1 MTQFKDLS
9 EDTKQKLRDAGR
21 EDLIKIHKA
30 NIEGYAGCLP
40 SGMLVDRREHPEAY
54 PVMGNPMLNTAPA
67 KQLENDPHADWF
79 ERNQTT
85 I

>member
-1 MTQFKDLS
+1 MS
-9 EDTKQKLRDAGR
+9 EETKQKLRDAGR
-21 EDLIKIHKA
+21 EDLIKIHAA

-40 SGMLVDRREHPEAY
+40 SGQLVDRREHPEAY
-54 PVMGNPMLNTAPA
+54 PIVGNPILNIAPA

-79 ERNQTT
+79 KQNITT